1 MVIYTC
7 LTCNKE
13 FKQKSHYIDHTEN
26 KKKPCKQ
33 IKNVIVDN
41 ITIDS
46 DLTPKSSEMTPKYSK
61 KHNND
66 SEMLQNDSVKPE
78 NNKNI
83 CLHCLKTFSKSSNL
97 SRHLNEGRCKVK
109 ILEDEKK
116 QNIFENLIEKDKKI
130 DEIINKFSIL
140 EENNKNLQENNKN
153 LQENNKNLQVS
164 NKNLVDLTESLKNK
178 NDELF
183 KKNKEL
189 EMKINKI
196 LNKNTNNVQNITNNT
211 QNITNNNIIYKI
223 NPFNEET
230 FKKLDR
236 KEILKIM
243 TDTDNNGVFCFNK
256 LIKMIHFNNKIPE
269 NQNIYMNDYNRG
281 LYMIHDGTQW
291 NLRKDE
297 EFIIFSVLEHVR
309 DLFNEYND
317 EEFEEKLE
325 KDINFSKNF
334 QTTFKKYFDYV
345 YDEVE
350 DKDLDEKE
358 LKKKKEF
365 KMKMDKEVK
374 NGLYNYRHIPQK
386 NAELLENLI
395 NNQIIKIDLLT

>member
-1 MVIYTC
+1 MVVH
-7 LTCNKE
+7 TCNCCKKE
-13 FKQKSHYIDHTEN
+13 FDKKSTYLNHIKN
-26 KKKPCKQ
+26 RKKPCKP
-33 IKNVIVDN
+33 ND
-41 ITIDS
+41 D
-46 DLTPKSSEMTPKYSK
+46 
-61 KHNND
+61 ND
-66 SEMLQNDSVKPE
+66 SESFQNIPE
-78 NNKNI
+78 TFQNIPETFQNIPKHSEKAEFLDEISDGILEDNNKNL
-83 CLHCLKTFSKSSNL
+83 CKFCLKTFSTGFNLNKHLKST
-97 SRHLNEGRCKVK
+97 CKVK

-116 QNIFENLIEKDKKI
+116 QNIFQNLIDKDKKI

-140 EENNKNLQENNKN
+140 EENNKNLKENNKN
-153 LQENNKNLQVS
+153 LVE
-164 NKNLVDLTESLKNK
+164 LTESLKNK

-196 LNKNTNNVQNITNNT
+196 LNKNTNNVQNITNNTQNITNNT

-325 KDINFSKNF
+325 KDVNFSKNF

>member
-1 MVIYTC
+1 MVHFTC
-7 LTCNKE
+7 ENCNKVFDRKYNLE
-13 FKQKSHYIDHTEN
+13 RHLNS
-26 KKKPCKQ
+26 KKNPCKSIIDLESENNSERIQ
-33 IKNVIVDN
+33 N
-41 ITIDS
+41 I
-46 DLTPKSSEMTPKYSK
+46 PKHSKIIPKTFQNIPNNSK
-61 KHNND
+61 KLEKIPDNF
-66 SEMLQNDSVKPE
+66 EKIEKLEIIE

-83 CLHCLKTFSKSSNL
+83 CKFCFKNFSTGFNLNKHLKNS
-97 SRHLNEGRCKVK
+97 CKVK

-116 QNIFENLIEKDKKI
+116 QNIFENLIQKDKKI
-130 DEIINKFSIL
+130 DVIINRFEKM
-140 EENNKNLQENNKN
+140 EENNKNLIENNKN
-153 LQENNKNLQVS
+153 LIEVN
-164 NKNLVDLTESLKNK
+164 DSLKTQNEELKRK
-178 NDELF
+178 NED
-183 KKNKEL
+183 L
-189 EMKINKI
+189 EKKINKI
-196 LNKNTNNVQNITNNT
+196 LSKNT
-211 QNITNNNIIYKI
+211 QNITNNTNTNNTNITNNIFVPYKI
-223 NPFNEET
+223 NPFNEES

-243 TDTDNNGVFCFNK
+243 TDTDNNGTFCFNK
-256 LIKMIHFNNKIPE
+256 LIKMIHFNNKVPE

-281 LYMIHDGTQW
+281 LYMIHDGNQW

-309 DLFNEYND
+309 DLYNEYND
-317 EEFEEKLE
+317 DELEEKLE
-325 KDINFSKNF
+325 KDLNFKKNF

-386 NAELLENLI
+386 SAELLENLC
-395 NNQIIKIDLLT
+395 K